1 MIYPVD
7 NAIQRL
13 NNQGLGETFHNFRLS
28 LFIFLQRF
36 ERQQDQR
43 TPTGDI
49 LKPHLLAGI
58 VSKRPTVSLFVI

>member
-1 MIYPVD
+1 MLLAYKD
-7 NAIQRL
+7 
-13 NNQGLGETFHNFRLS
+13 LGETFHNFRLT
-28 LFIFLQRF
+28 LFIFLQGF